1 MRDNKKERIMLGAI
15 CGDIIGSV
23 YEVNNIKQK
32 KFKLFNT
39 DSRYTDDTVM
49 TVAISKAC
57 CEYTKKRNK
66 ELFRNNCIKYMKQF
80 GRSHINAGYGGKFI
94 YWLLRDNTNPY
105 NSFGNGSAMRVSSVG
120 WISKTLEEA
129 EELAAISAEVTHN
142 HPYGIE
148 GAKAVA
154 GSIWILLNNGKKEDV
169 KRYIENN
176 YYNLEFNIDGIRSN
190 YKFDVSCQGS
200 VPQAIKAFLEG
211 KDYEDTIRN
220 AISIGGDSD
229 TIAAIAGSL
238 AEAHFG
244 IPNNIRKKAWK
255 YLDDDLKKEIICF
268 YETIYNKDKEEE
280 R

>member
-1 MRDNKKERIMLGAI
+1 MF
-15 CGDIIGSV
+15 
-23 YEVNNIKQK
+23 NN
-32 KFKLFNT
+32 
-39 DSRYTDDTVM
+39 
-49 TVAISKAC
+49 
-57 CEYTKKRNK
+57 
-66 ELFRNNCIKYMKQF
+66 
-80 GRSHINAGYGGKFI
+80 
-94 YWLLRDNTNPY
+94 WLRTENPEPY
-105 NSFGNGSAMRVSSVG
+105 NSWGNGSAMRVSSVG